1 MSFVKSAFGEKR
13 DMRMIELIIQIA
25 EHLNIPVIAEGVE
38 TEEQYLTLR
47 ELGCDFVQGYYFSRP
62 IPAADFE
69 RFMAEYAEVQKKQ
82 AVLST

>member
-1 MSFVKSAFGEKR
+1 
-13 DMRMIELIIQIA
+13 MRMIELIIQIA

-69 RFMAEYAEVQKKQ
+69 RFMAEYADVQKKQ